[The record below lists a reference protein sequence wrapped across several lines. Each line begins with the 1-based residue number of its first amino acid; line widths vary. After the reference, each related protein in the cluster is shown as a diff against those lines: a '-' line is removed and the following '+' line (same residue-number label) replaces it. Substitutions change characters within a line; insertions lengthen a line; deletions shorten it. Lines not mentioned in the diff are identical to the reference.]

1 MGKFDG
7 YLICSDMDNTL
18 TFEGEVVKENLDA
31 IRYFQS
37 NGGYFTVCSGRNPEH
52 FRKFTEF
59 FEANTYVIGFGGAKA
74 VDLRSGDVLFQAVYT
89 DRMKEI
95 YAEIVEECEVAVRSV
110 FFHFT
115 GDPTFTTFSLADF
128 KANKGEIL
136 ARSISKAGV
145 RFLPDSDDAAYT
157 RHLKEKY
164 RNDTVEIVRSYIG
177 CLELISENG
186 SKRTASHKLKEA
198 LGAHTL
204 ICVGDF
210 ENDISMISAA
220 DIGYAVGNACDDL
233 KAVAD
238 RITVPASE
246 GAIKAIIEDIEKNLK

>member
-18 TFEGEVVKENLDA
+18 TFEGNVVEENLEA
-31 IRYFQS
+31 IRYFQN

-52 FRKFTEF
+52 FRKFTEY
-59 FEANTYVIGFGGAKA
+59 FEANTYVIGFGGAKG
-74 VDLRSGDVLFQAVYT
+74 VDMRTGDVLFEAVYSE
-89 DRMKEI
+89 RMKVIYQEI
-95 YAEIVEECEVAVRSV
+95 IETLGANVRNM

-115 GDPTFTTFSLADF
+115 GDPTFTSFSVEEYSIRREEIF
-128 KANKGEIL
+128 KRN
-136 ARSISKAGV
+136 ISKAGIRIIEGCDEV
-145 RFLPDSDDAAYT
+145 AYT
-157 RHLKEKY
+157 TALREKY
-164 RNDTVEIVRSYIG
+164 KNDTVEIVRSYVS
-177 CLELISENG
+177 CLELISQNG

-210 ENDISMISAA
+210 ENDISMVEGA

-238 RITVPASE
+238 RVTVHASE
-246 GAIKAIIEDIEKNLK
+246 GAIKAIIEDIEKSL

>member
-18 TFEGEVVKENLDA
+18 TFGGNVVEENLEA

-52 FRKFTEF
+52 FRKYTEY
-59 FEANTYVIGFGGAKA
+59 FEANTYVIGFGGAKG
-74 VDLRSGDVLFQAVYT
+74 VDMRTGDVLFETVYSE
-89 DRMKEI
+89 RMKVI
-95 YAEIVEECEVAVRSV
+95 YQEMIDTLGDNVKSV

-115 GDPTFTTFSLADF
+115 GEPTFTNFTTVEYFAMRDDIF
-128 KANKGEIL
+128 
-136 ARSISKAGV
+136 ARSISKAGI
-145 RFLPDSDDAAYT
+145 RFVEGCDEVAYT
-157 RHLKEKY
+157 TALREKY
-164 RNDTVEIVRSYIG
+164 RNDTVEIVRSYVS
-177 CLELISENG
+177 CLELISQNG

-210 ENDISMISAA
+210 ENDISMVEGA
-220 DIGYAVGNACDDL
+220 DIGYAVGNACEDL

-246 GAIKAIIEDIEKNLK
+246 GAIKAIIEDIEKSL